1 MAMSAAKT
9 WDWTVANLTSE
20 FKSPYK
26 RTVTRV
32 GILGDSYYLRV
43 NQSND
48 PKSIKSRGSKLK
60 RVKTSE
66 CGWIE
71 PDYLKCQMIEQ
82 HSDRP

>member
-9 WDWTVANLTSE
+9 WDWTVVNLTSE

-32 GILGDSYYLRV
+32 GILGDSNIRG

-48 PKSIKSRGSKLK
+48 PKSIKSRGSKLEK
-60 RVKTSE
+60 GKN
-66 CGWIE
+66 
-71 PDYLKCQMIEQ
+71 K
-82 HSDRP
+82 

>member
-1 MAMSAAKT
+1 MSAAKT

-48 PKSIKSRGSKLK
+48 P
-60 RVKTSE
+60 
-66 CGWIE
+66 
-71 PDYLKCQMIEQ
+71 
-82 HSDRP
+82 